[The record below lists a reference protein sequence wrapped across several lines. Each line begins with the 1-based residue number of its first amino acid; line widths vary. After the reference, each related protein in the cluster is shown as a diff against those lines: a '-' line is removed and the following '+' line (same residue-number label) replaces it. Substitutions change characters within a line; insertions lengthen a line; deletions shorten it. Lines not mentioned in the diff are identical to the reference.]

1 MEQVRQFIDLVAA
14 DQMSDAKNVM
24 DEMLSSQAFSKMED
38 IKQYIAATMFGSSTT
53 ETE

>member
-1 MEQVRQFIDLVAA
+1 MEQTRQFIDLVAA
-14 DQMSDAKNVM
+14 DQMADAKNVM

-38 IKQYIAATMFGSSTT
+38 IKQYISSTMFGAATT